1 MRLVRLFR
9 VLGTIGSAGLLAG
22 AMTVAI
28 EAGAAAPAGAVPT
41 PSASCTFNGVPN
53 SGLVSGVSPGSNI
66 TIACTNLPTST
77 SVVITEASSLA
88 GLVASGDAI
97 DEADLSS
104 LKFVESSATGTL
116 NSTFTLPTT
125 FKADDPG
132 AKCPP
137 TQAQINAGLTGCAVA
152 VAELSGTD
160 FGDAL
165 MDYNGQPTP
174 QAPSLA
180 LGSTSAAA
188 GQEVTVSSGA
198 GPGDWWG
205 NAFALSTLTPS
216 DITIHGV
223 TSGSTNATIAAATYP
238 IKTKGSKT
246 TYGPLTPPALGGGFI
261 VPCGLTGP
269 QTVTLTEPNLSPIS
283 GTISATASLTVLPG
297 STPAVTSITPTR
309 GPSGGGTSVSIAG
322 CNFTGVTAVD
332 FGSTPATNFTVNSDT
347 SITAVA
353 PAGSGT
359 VEITVTKGHAT
370 SATSVATAFTYGFQ
384 GYDLV
389 GGDGGVFAFGDAK
402 SHGSLPGL
410 GVTPNKPIVGDAVTT
425 DGAGYWLAGAD
436 GGVFAFG
443 DAKSYGS
450 LPGLGITPAAPIV
463 GIASPGTGGY
473 WLVGADGGVFAF
485 GDAKSYGSLP
495 GLGIKPAAPIVG
507 IAPTSDGLG
516 YWLVGADGGVF
527 AFGDAKSYGS
537 LPGLGITP
545 AKPIVG
551 IASPDNGGYWLVGAD
566 GGTFAFGDAKSY
578 GSLPGLGITPAKPVV
593 GIASPDGGGYWLFGA
608 DGGVFAFGDAK
619 SFGSL
624 PGLGI
629 TPAAAITGATLA

>member
-1 MRLVRLFR
+1 
-9 VLGTIGSAGLLAG
+9 
-22 AMTVAI
+22 MTVAV

-41 PSASCTFNGVPN
+41 PIATCTFNGVGN
-53 SGLVSGVSPGSNI
+53 GGIVTGVTPGSSL
-66 TIACTNLPTST
+66 TVACTDLPDST
-77 SVVITEASSLA
+77 SVIIAEASSLA
-88 GLVASGDAI
+88 GLAPSADAI
-97 DEADLSS
+97 DEADLGA
-104 LKFVESSATGTL
+104 LKFVESTATGTL
-116 NSTFTLPTT
+116 NATYALPTT
-125 FKADDPG
+125 FKADDPN

-160 FGDAL
+160 FGDDL
-165 MDYNGQPTP
+165 MDYTGQPTP
-174 QAPSLA
+174 QTPTLT
-180 LGSTSAAA
+180 LGSASAAA
-188 GQEVTVSSGA
+188 GQEVTVSNGA
-198 GPGDWWG
+198 GPGQWWG
-205 NAFALSTLTPS
+205 NAFETSTLTSS
-216 DITIHGV
+216 DITVHGV
-223 TSGSTNATIAAATYP
+223 DVGTTDATIAAATYP
-238 IKTKGSKT
+238 ITVKGSKT
-246 TYGPLTPPALGGGFI
+246 TYGPLTVPKPGGSFV
-261 VPCGLTGP
+261 VPCGVTGA
-269 QTVTLTEPNLSPIS
+269 QTVTLTEPNLSPIA
-283 GTISATASLTVLPG
+283 GTVSASASLTVLPG

-309 GPSGGGTSVSIAG
+309 GPSGGGTPVTISG
-322 CNFTGVTAVD
+322 CNFTGASAVD
-332 FGSTPATNFTVNSDT
+332 FGTNAATSFTVNSDT

-359 VEITVTKGHAT
+359 VQITVTKAHAT
-370 SATSVATAFTYGFQ
+370 SATSEATAFTYGFQ

-410 GVTPNKPIVGDAVTT
+410 GIMPAKPIVGDAITT

-443 DAKSYGS
+443 NAKTFGS
-450 LPGLGITPAAPIV
+450 LPGLGITPNAPIV
-463 GIASPGTGGY
+463 GIASENTGGY

-495 GLGIKPAAPIVG
+495 GLGITPNAPIVG

-527 AFGDAKSYGS
+527 AFGDAKSHGS
-537 LPGLGITP
+537 LPELGITP
-545 AKPIVG
+545 HAAIVG
-551 IASPDNGGYWLVGAD
+551 ITSPDSGGYWLVGAD

-593 GIASPDGGGYWLFGA
+593 GIASPDSGGYWLFGA

-624 PGLGI
+624 PGLGVV
-629 TPAAAITGATLA
+629 PAAAITGATLG